1 MKKSIIKAVLV
12 LLSAAALVLACSTQR
27 KARTLREKSLRAGL
41 SLPREKEIIEPGVQ
55 SSAPR
60 RDTLKVKDL
69 DGTEL
74 LIMRAVRDEV
84 TGEMVASE
92 VLDAAVVTARFRN
105 VAERRGE
112 VDIEFQITVTDSL
125 QDSDWQL
132 RFYPLMMIM
141 EDTVQLDPVY
151 ITGNG
156 FRRSQTKGYELYERF
171 LRDIARDSL
180 YFVDYDQLE
189 RFLERNLPRVFKYR
203 ADTSVVSEEEF
214 ASAFGVTERQA
225 LEHYTNKGLV
235 ASNARKVKRKGKMWE
250 RYIKNPIEKEG
261 IRLDTVMRTD
271 KGTFVYNYVQTVRT
285 RPGLRKV
292 DIVLGG
298 DIRDPRKQVYT
309 MPRSAPLTFYI
320 SSLSAFA
327 DGTERYKTM
336 VIERRAEANT
346 ACNVDFATGRSNIDL
361 SLGGNEGET
370 GRIRATLARLMEN
383 DTFDL
388 DSVTVTASCS
398 PDGSMR
404 TNAEL
409 ARRRTEAVTA
419 HFRKFIRHYTDS
431 LKKERGFSVDE
442 EGNIVHND
450 DIPEIRML
458 ARSIPEDWPGLSRLV
473 EEDTVLTEAQKA
485 DFEAMMKAKDPDAR
499 ERVLRGKRWYS
510 ERVVKDLYPRLRT
523 VRFGFHL
530 HRKGMVK
537 DTVHTT
543 ILDTVYMS
551 GVQAIRDRDYERAIE
566 ILRPYGDYNTA
577 VAYVSMD
584 YNASAKAILER
595 LDKTAQVNYML
606 ALICAREGDDGAA
619 VQHYIHACKQEPSY
633 VHRGNLDPEISALIK
648 RYNLNVQKE
657 EEFEYSF

>member
-1 MKKSIIKAVLV
+1 MKKSLV
-12 LLSAAALVLACSTQR
+12 KTILLLLSGVMLVLACSTQK
-27 KARTLREKSLRAGL
+27 KARTLREKSLGASL

-74 LIMRAVRDEV
+74 LIMRAVKDEA

-112 VDIEFQITVTDSL
+112 VDLEFQITVTDSL

-141 EDTVQLDPVY
+141 EDTVRLDPVY
-151 ITGNG
+151 ITGDG
-156 FRRSQTKGYELYERF
+156 FRRSQTRGYEHYERF
-171 LRDIARDSL
+171 LRSIARDSL
-180 YFVDYDQLE
+180 HFIDYDQLS
-189 RFLERNLPRVFKYR
+189 RFIERNLPQVFKYR
-203 ADTSVVSEEEF
+203 ADTSIVSEEEF
-214 ASAFGVTERQA
+214 ASAFGVTEKQA
-225 LEHYTNKGLV
+225 LEHYTNKALV
-235 ASNARKVKRKGKMWE
+235 AANARKVKKKGKMWE
-250 RYIKNPIEKEG
+250 RYIKNPIEHEG

-298 DIRDPRKQVYT
+298 DIRDPKKQVYT

-320 SSLSAFA
+320 SSLSTFV

-346 ACNVDFATGRSNIDL
+346 DCNVDFATGKSNIDL
-361 SLGGNEGET
+361 SLGSNASET
-370 GRIRATLARLMEN
+370 GRIRKTLARLMEN

-388 DSVTVTASCS
+388 DSVVVAASCS
-398 PDGSMR
+398 PDGSVR
-404 TNAEL
+404 TNAER
-409 ARRRTEAVTA
+409 ARKRTESVTA
-419 HFRKFIRHYTDS
+419 HFRKFIREYSDS
-431 LKKERGFSVDE
+431 LRREKGFSVDE

-450 DIPEIRML
+450 DIPEIRL
-458 ARSIPEDWPGLSRLV
+458 LPRSIPEDWAGLASLV
-473 EEDTVLTEAQKA
+473 QEDTILTDAQKA
-485 DFEAMMKAKDPDAR
+485 DFEEMMKAKDPDAR
-499 ERVLRGKRWYS
+499 ERVLRGKKWYS

-595 LDKTAQVNYML
+595 LEKTAPINYML
-606 ALICAREGDDGAA
+606 ALICAREGDDNSA
-619 VQHYIHACKQEPSY
+619 VQHYIRACKQEPSY

-648 RYNLNVQKE
+648 RYNLNAQPE

>member
-1 MKKSIIKAVLV
+1 
-12 LLSAAALVLACSTQR
+12 
-27 KARTLREKSLRAGL
+27 
-41 SLPREKEIIEPGVQ
+41 
-55 SSAPR
+55 
-60 RDTLKVKDL
+60 
-69 DGTEL
+69 
-74 LIMRAVRDEV
+74 
-84 TGEMVASE
+84 
-92 VLDAAVVTARFRN
+92 
-105 VAERRGE
+105 
-112 VDIEFQITVTDSL
+112 
-125 QDSDWQL
+125 
-132 RFYPLMMIM
+132 
-141 EDTVQLDPVY
+141 
-151 ITGNG
+151 
-156 FRRSQTKGYELYERF
+156 
-171 LRDIARDSL
+171 
-180 YFVDYDQLE
+180 
-189 RFLERNLPRVFKYR
+189 
-203 ADTSVVSEEEF
+203 
-214 ASAFGVTERQA
+214 
-225 LEHYTNKGLV
+225 
-235 ASNARKVKRKGKMWE
+235 
-250 RYIKNPIEKEG
+250 
-261 IRLDTVMRTD
+261 MRTD

-298 DIRDPRKQVYT
+298 DIRDPKKQVYT

-320 SSLSAFA
+320 SSLSAFV

-346 ACNVDFATGRSNIDL
+346 DCNVDFATGKSNIDL
-361 SLGGNEGET
+361 SLGSNAGET
-370 GRIRATLARLMEN
+370 GRIRKTLARLMEN

-388 DSVTVTASCS
+388 DSVVVAASCS
-398 PDGSMR
+398 PDGSVR

-409 ARRRTEAVTA
+409 ARKRTESVTA
-419 HFRKFIRHYTDS
+419 HFRKFIREYSDS
-431 LKKERGFSVDE
+431 LRREKGFSVDE

-450 DIPEIRML
+450 DIPEIRL
-458 ARSIPEDWPGLSRLV
+458 LPRSIPEDWAGLASLV
-473 EEDTVLTEAQKA
+473 QEDTILTDAQKA
-485 DFEAMMKAKDPDAR
+485 DFEEMMKAKDPDAR
-499 ERVLRGKRWYS
+499 ERVLRGKKWYS

-595 LDKTAQVNYML
+595 LEKTAQINYML
-606 ALICAREGDDGAA
+606 ALICAREGDDNSA

-648 RYNLNVQKE
+648 RYNLNAQPE